1 MNEKKLELSRYYIYV
16 VIGSILIFMISLT
29 AAPFAP
35 LDEPKVYAYNG
46 EYYNLGI
53 PVGFSFSAF
62 ISLIIFILSA
72 IILWGNK
79 NILYNIIIDS
89 SALSFIILNYINYYF
104 IWDIWKPYIMF
115 LPFFVFI
122 KYNGATAMQL
132 DLGQIVLIIFLY
144 RFYKFYKK
152 SKSSRP
158 LSGPDMQ

>member
-1 MNEKKLELSRYYIYV
+1 MNEKKLSISKYYIYV
-16 VIGSILIFMISLT
+16 VIGAILVFMISLSL
-29 AAPFAP
+29 APFAP
-35 LDEPKVYAYNG
+35 LDEPKVYAYDG

-79 NILYNIIIDS
+79 NLIYNIIIDS
-89 SALSFIILNYINYYF
+89 SALSFIILNYINYFF
-104 IWDIWKPYIMF
+104 IWDVWKPSITF
-115 LPFFVFI
+115 LPFFVLI

-152 SKSSRP
+152 SSSSRP
-158 LSGPDMQ
+158 LSGSDLQ